1 MSDLMKSIKGCD
13 TTSAAYNMGKLK
25 FIKIMQKHPELA
37 SGTALFL
44 SEKVDPSLLTL
55 VGERF
60 FVALYS
66 GNKDDSLDTMRYKRF
81 AKTVTKNTFMCL
93 NCSGETCSNVM
104 ELSKLMEEN
113 EFEDELPTMTPI
125 LTPVIPQAF
134 TFDTEINPEPQP
146 GPSKKSRKE

>member
-1 MSDLMKSIKGCD
+1 KAG
-13 TTSAAYNMGKLK
+13 LK
-25 FIKIMQKHPELA
+25 FSA
-37 SGTALFL
+37 
-44 SEKVDPSLLTL
+44 V
-55 VGERF
+55 
-60 FVALYS
+60 
-66 GNKDDSLDTMRYKRF
+66 
-81 AKTVTKNTFMCL
+81 CL

-125 LTPVIPQAF
+125 LTPAIPQAF